1 MERLAKSRFASS
13 ASAVRSS
20 APIEALLALDG
31 DEVGDGVLVFPTP
44 RNEGGLGD
52 FELSG
57 KAGERPALD
66 AEVNET
72 LNGFVVVHTVLLQP
86 EIEARGTA

>member
-1 MERLAKSRFASS
+1 MTSTVETNCS
-13 ASAVRSS
+13 
-20 APIEALLALDG
+20 G
-31 DEVGDGVLVFPTP
+31 PTP

-52 FELSG
+52 VELGG